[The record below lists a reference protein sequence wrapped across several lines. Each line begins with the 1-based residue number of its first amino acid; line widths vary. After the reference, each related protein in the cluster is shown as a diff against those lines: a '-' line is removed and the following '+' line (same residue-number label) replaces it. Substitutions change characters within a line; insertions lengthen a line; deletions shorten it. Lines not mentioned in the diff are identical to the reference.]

1 MHEAYPHLACCF
13 MLLDHE
19 DYPHLAAFADCM
31 HSTRPCLMLALKMKY
46 YFETYTA
53 SSHAYF
59 HPFNVAIFIIYY
71 IRIIPIALPPIPRNT
86 QPDWWHDLLVIC
98 PCRQTTKER
107 MRSNKSRLK
116 WTATLYWQRSQLLA
130 LRIIPIY
137 DLSPSNGIL
146 ANNMYKAC
154 RRRARRLAPLW
165 RSLSPTK

>member
-71 IRIIPIALPPIPRNT
+71 IR
-86 QPDWWHDLLVIC
+86 
-98 PCRQTTKER
+98 
-107 MRSNKSRLK
+107 
-116 WTATLYWQRSQLLA
+116 TAFQ
-130 LRIIPIY
+130 
-137 DLSPSNGIL
+137 SPSHQFHAIDSKTDDMICL
-146 ANNMYKAC
+146 LFVPAVRPRKREC
-154 RRRARRLAPLW
+154 APT
-165 RSLSPTK
+165 SPA